1 MKNKTLSMVKSPRL
15 WILVVVMLVLTLLQQ
30 GVFLTG
36 ANMKSVLFSI
46 SIYGI
51 MVCGS
56 IFPILLGG
64 IDLSVGAVAAASG
77 AFTVVYIVNHGATTS
92 SAVIGIL
99 GGLAIGLVI
108 GLIQGLVIS
117 LFDVPAFL
125 VTLAFQYIIYGVAQ
139 LLTKNNVIP
148 CMKPAAFAYL
158 GGGRLFG
165 IPFSIVILAIMAII
179 SYLVLGRTVL
189 GRSVYAVGGNPEACR
204 LSGIK
209 SRMISTVSYMISSL
223 TAALA
228 GIVLASMNQQA
239 IAKAAQGYDNY
250 VITALV
256 IGGVSLMGGEGAI
269 SGAIW
274 GAFLVGVVSNGLRLM
289 GVATEYHGI
298 VKCII
303 IVIAVAV
310 DANIRYKKSGMQ
322 RSGKLS
328 GLFRFKGRKQPAG
341 E

>member
-92 SAVIGIL
+92 SAIIGIL

-165 IPFSIVILAIMAII
+165 IPFSIVILAIMAVI

-289 GVATEYHGI
+289 GVASEYHGI

-322 RSGKLS
+322 RSSKLS
-328 GLFRFKGRKQPAG
+328 GLLRFKSRKQPAG

>member
-1 MKNKTLSMVKSPRL
+1 MKNKSLSIVKSPRL

-92 SAVIGIL
+92 SAIIGIL

-117 LFDVPAFL
+117 LFNVPAFL

-165 IPFSIVILAIMAII
+165 IPFSIYILAIMAVI

-189 GRSVYAVGGNPEACR
+189 GRSVYAVGGNPEASR

-289 GVATEYHGI
+289 GVASEYHGI

-303 IVIAVAV
+303 IVVAVAV

-322 RSGKLS
+322 RSSKLS
-328 GLFRFKGRKQPAG
+328 GLFRLKGRKQPTG